1 MRILIDPQAYNM
13 QTFGGITR
21 YHTEVL
27 VALQRQSDV
36 QILCPITYSDNLHL
50 KEYGLFG
57 SWRDRL
63 AHQSFWPKFLKK
75 KFTKKFRR
83 KNIKDTKKALAA
95 QEFDVFVPT
104 YYDPYFLEN
113 IGDKPFVLT
122 LHDMIH
128 DLFPQY
134 FTRDLWTV
142 SRKKL
147 LLEKATRVIAVSEN
161 TKKDILKFYPHIA
174 ADKIDVVYLS
184 QSIDTVS
191 NVAVSLP
198 EKFILFVGNRT
209 IYKNFN
215 FFIEA
220 VAPLLLADASLYVV
234 AAGGNALEKD
244 ELEWLH
250 KLGISNQVIQQNF
263 RDNELAS
270 YYKQAQCFVFPSEY
284 EGFGI
289 PVLEAMAC
297 GCPVVLAHHSSFPEV
312 AGDAG
317 VYFELHNAA
326 DLRKKV
332 SQLLTDDD
340 LRSSFATRGLERSRQ
355 FSWEK
360 TAAGCL
366 ESYRKAVAQTANG
379 Q

>member
-1 MRILIDPQAYNM
+1 MKILLDPQAYNM
-13 QTFGGITR
+13 QTFGGISR

-27 VALQRQSDV
+27 VELQKNPD
-36 QILCPITYSDNLHL
+36 ITIECPIVYSDNLHL
-50 KEYGLFG
+50 KEYGLFDNF
-57 SWRDRL
+57 RNRM
-63 AHQSFWPKFLKK
+63 AHNKMFPKFLRKK
-75 KFTKKFRR
+75 LIKKFRK
-83 KNIKDTKKALAA
+83 KNIKLTKKALAK
-95 QEFDVFVPT
+95 QDFDVFVST
-104 YYDPYFLEN
+104 YYDPYFLDY

-134 FTRDLWTV
+134 FTRDKYTV

-161 TKKDILKFYPHIA
+161 TKKDILEFYPHID

-191 NVAVSLP
+191 KVNVGLP
-198 EKFILFVGNRT
+198 EKYILFVGNRT

-220 VAPLLLADASLYVV
+220 VAPLLHADSNLFVV
-234 AAGGNALEKD
+234 AAGGNGFEKD
-244 ELEWLH
+244 EAGLLQ
-250 KLGISNQVIQQNF
+250 KLQISSQVIQQNF
-263 RDNELAS
+263 EDNELAS
-270 YYKQAQCFVFPSEY
+270 YYSQAQCFAFPSEY

-297 GCPVVLAHHSSFPEV
+297 GCPVVLAYHSSFPEV

-317 VYFELHNAA
+317 VYFELHNGEDLKSKIQNLLEDQTLRQDYSRKGIERAA
-326 DLRKKV
+326 
-332 SQLLTDDD
+332 
-340 LRSSFATRGLERSRQ
+340 Q
-355 FSWEK
+355 FSWK
-360 TAAGCL
+360 QTAMGCL
-366 ESYRKAVAQTANG
+366 ESYRKAAAQKA
-379 Q
+379 

>member
-1 MRILIDPQAYNM
+1 MKILLDPQAYNM
-13 QTFGGITR
+13 QTFGGISR

-27 VALQRQSDV
+27 VELRKMGV
-36 QILCPITYSDNLHL
+36 EIECPIVYSDNLHL
-50 KEYGLFG
+50 KEYGLFDNF
-57 SWRDRL
+57 RNRM
-63 AHQSFWPKFLKK
+63 AHNKLFPKFLRK
-75 KFTKKFRR
+75 KFIKKFR
-83 KNIKDTKKALAA
+83 KNNIKLTKKALAK
-95 QEFDVFVPT
+95 QDFDVFVST

-113 IGDKPFVLT
+113 LGEKPFVLT

-134 FTRDLWTV
+134 FTRDKYTV

-161 TKKDILKFYPHIA
+161 TKRDILKFYPHID

-184 QSIDTVS
+184 QSIDTAAKVK
-191 NVAVSLP
+191 VSLP
-198 EKFILFVGNRT
+198 EKYILFVGNRT

-220 VAPLLLADASLYVV
+220 VAPLVKADSNLFIV
-234 AAGGNALEKD
+234 AAGGNGWIPE
-244 ELEWLH
+244 ELELLQ
-250 KLGISNQVIQQNF
+250 KLGIENQVIQQNF
-263 RDNELAS
+263 EDNELAS
-270 YYKQAQCFVFPSEY
+270 YYAQAQCFVFPSEY

-317 VYFELHNAA
+317 VYFELHNAS
-326 DLRKKV
+326 DLKAKV
-332 SQLLTDDD
+332 QQLLEDASIRQDYSQKGID
-340 LRSSFATRGLERSRQ
+340 RAAQ
-355 FSWEK
+355 FSWHK
-360 TAAGCL
+360 TALGCL
-366 ESYRKAVAQTANG
+366 ESYQKAARQKA
-379 Q
+379 